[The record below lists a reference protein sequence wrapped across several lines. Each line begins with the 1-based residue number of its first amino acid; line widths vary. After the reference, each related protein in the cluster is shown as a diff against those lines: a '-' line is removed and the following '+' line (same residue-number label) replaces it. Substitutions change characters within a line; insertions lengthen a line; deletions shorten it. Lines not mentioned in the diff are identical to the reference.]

1 MKIPDQL
8 RALLLRLNPNSAQ
21 ARLNPEPAN
30 LRELPSGSRAV
41 VTGFDLPTA
50 ARQRLLDLGFLPGTP
65 LHAVRR
71 APLGDPLQVEVRGYH
86 LSLRNR
92 EASGIRIEIR

>member
-1 MKIPDQL
+1 MKLPAIL
-8 RALLLRLNPNSAQ
+8 RTLLLRLNPDFS
-21 ARLNPEPAN
+21 REPSLSGPVN
-30 LRELPSGSRAV
+30 LRELPNGAHAF
-41 VTGFDLPTA
+41 VTGFDLPVD
-50 ARQRLLDLGFLPGTP
+50 ARRRLLELGFLPGTV